1 MKKYLALAAP
11 VMALAMTS
19 CSSEEF
25 APAGDV
31 AMVEIPVQTEITV
44 LDTPTT
50 RTDLKEV
57 EGNLEWSWEVGDK
70 VVATDLEGNYKGTLS
85 VTEVNAEDAK
95 TATFEGNLNVT
106 ATSSTQS
113 EQMTFHYLGKG
124 FDEFPGVRG
133 SFNMNIAEQSGDI
146 NDLVKRDV
154 LTSNEVIDV
163 KVNQN
168 FTLIPRFSLGHV
180 TAVGHFDI
188 NLPEGEEVATVT
200 VSGQNFFNNAD
211 LNLGKRMLENKALA
225 EGTTGITVNSDDFY
239 ITLIPNEK
247 VTFHFDVVSKKGN
260 NYVADLCYNNST
272 DKVEFDLEGGMFLRK
287 NLGYGGLAP
296 EIAQGFTY
304 VLEFDNNGG
313 EGAPATMTAPGPGTG
328 NVCDFTIPAAEMIK
342 GRNFTFL
349 GWKDG
354 DNEVL
359 LRAGEKVTLTK
370 DAPTKKLVAQWE
382 QKSVTFN
389 ISYNANG
396 ESVTGMPR
404 DMVEATQMGAES
416 TTITFA
422 IAKEMNKIITPSREG
437 YEFLGWKADNEGET
451 LAGGSNYSLTE
462 PAKTSVTFYAQ
473 WAKVETF
480 TLTFDANAEGLDLT
494 GNVPTVDRV
503 KTTKGEAT
511 FTIPACDLKVNGLV
525 FKGWST
531 DKNAKDA
538 TYANDGKA
546 TITVTDKNTVLYGV
560 WGQGNTGGSGG
571 NMGGFDPTDP
581 SNRN

>member
-168 FTLIPRFSLGHV
+168 FTLI
-180 TAVGHFDI
+180 
-188 NLPEGEEVATVT
+188 
-200 VSGQNFFNNAD
+200 
-211 LNLGKRMLENKALA
+211 
-225 EGTTGITVNSDDFY
+225 
-239 ITLIPNEK
+239 
-247 VTFHFDVVSKKGN
+247 
-260 NYVADLCYNNST
+260 
-272 DKVEFDLEGGMFLRK
+272 
-287 NLGYGGLAP
+287 
-296 EIAQGFTY
+296 
-304 VLEFDNNGG
+304 
-313 EGAPATMTAPGPGTG
+313 
-328 NVCDFTIPAAEMIK
+328 
-342 GRNFTFL
+342 
-349 GWKDG
+349 
-354 DNEVL
+354 
-359 LRAGEKVTLTK
+359 
-370 DAPTKKLVAQWE
+370 
-382 QKSVTFN
+382 
-389 ISYNANG
+389 
-396 ESVTGMPR
+396 R
-404 DMVEATQMGAES
+404 DSASAM
-416 TTITFA
+416 
-422 IAKEMNKIITPSREG
+422 
-437 YEFLGWKADNEGET
+437 
-451 LAGGSNYSLTE
+451 
-462 PAKTSVTFYAQ
+462 
-473 WAKVETF
+473 
-480 TLTFDANAEGLDLT
+480 
-494 GNVPTVDRV
+494 
-503 KTTKGEAT
+503 
-511 FTIPACDLKVNGLV
+511 
-525 FKGWST
+525 
-531 DKNAKDA
+531 
-538 TYANDGKA
+538 
-546 TITVTDKNTVLYGV
+546 
-560 WGQGNTGGSGG
+560 
-571 NMGGFDPTDP
+571 
-581 SNRN
+581 